1 MVKTDLDYAYNVPAE
16 KKCQRKGL
24 SMLLTRR
31 SALVST
37 AAALSVPS
45 YARAQKPKIKIGVLN
60 DQSGP
65 YRDDGGPTGVVCT
78 KQALEDFGISG
89 KGWDV
94 EVIAADHQNK
104 PDVGVSIARQWLDR
118 DGVDVIV
125 DVPTSSVGLAVNSVC
140 REKNKVYLNSGTG
153 SSDLTGPQ
161 CSPNTVHWTYDTY
174 MLGRSTGGAT
184 VAAGGDSWFFITAD
198 YVFGQTLQRDTS
210 GIITKMGGKILGSVA
225 YPFPETTDFST
236 HLLRAQASGAKVL
249 GLCMAGADTE
259 NCIKQAHEFGLNNSM
274 TIAALLIQVR
284 GVRALGLD
292 VAQGLRWSESYYW
305 NANDRTRAWNDRVR
319 TKTPNGVWP
328 NMTQAGDYAATL
340 HYLKAVN
347 DMGVAAAKADG
358 RAVVD
363 RMKAMPTDDDCFGA
377 GMIRAD
383 GRALHPVYLLEAKK
397 PSESTQSWDVGK
409 IINVTPADRAFRPLN
424 EGGCPFIKA

>member
-1 MVKTDLDYAYNVPAE
+1 MNIPRRTILAATPA
-16 KKCQRKGL
+16 L
-24 SMLLTRR
+24 
-31 SALVST
+31 AL
-37 AAALSVPS
+37 PR
-45 YARAQKPKIKIGVLN
+45 YARAQKPTIRIGVLN

-78 KQALEDFGISG
+78 QQALLDFGVSG
-89 KGWDV
+89 KDWNV
-94 EVIAADHQNK
+94 EVISADHQNK

-118 DGVDVIV
+118 DGVDAIV
-125 DVPTSSVGLAVNSVC
+125 DVPTSSVGLAVNTVC

-184 VAAGGDSWFFITAD
+184 VAAGGDTWFFITAD

-210 GIITKMGGKILGSVA
+210 GIITKMGGKVLGSVA

-236 HLLRAQASGAKVL
+236 LLIRAQASGAKVL
-249 GLCMAGADTE
+249 GLAMAGADTE
-259 NCIKQAHEFGLNNSM
+259 NCIKQAHEFGINNSM

-284 GVRALGLD
+284 GVRALGLET
-292 VAQGLRWSESYYW
+292 AQGLRWSESYYW
-305 NANDRTRAWNDRVR
+305 DLNDRVKG
-319 TKTPNGVWP
+319 KTPNGVWP
-328 NMTQAGDYAATL
+328 NMTQAGDYAVTL
-340 HYLKAVN
+340 HYLKAVA

-363 RMKAMPTDDDCFGA
+363 RMKAMPTDDDCFGP
-377 GMIRAD
+377 GKIRVD
-383 GRALHPVYLLEAKK
+383 GRALHPVYLMEAKK
-397 PSESTQSWDVGK
+397 PSESKQSWDVAK
-409 IINVTPADRAFRPLN
+409 VITTTPMDEAFRPLE
-424 EGGCPFIKA
+424 EGHCPLVKA

>member
-1 MVKTDLDYAYNVPAE
+1 MI
-16 KKCQRKGL
+16 
-24 SMLLTRR
+24 LTRR
-31 SALVST
+31 HSLLGAAGAL
-37 AAALSVPS
+37 ALP
-45 YARAQKPKIKIGVLN
+45 RRGFAQKPTIRIGVLN

-89 KGWDV
+89 KDWNV
-94 EVIAADHQNK
+94 EVISADHQNK

-118 DGVDVIV
+118 DGVDAIV
-125 DVPTSSVGLAVNSVC
+125 DVPTSSVGLAVNTIC

-184 VAAGGDSWFFITAD
+184 VKEGGDTWFFITAD

-210 GIITKMGGKILGSVA
+210 GVITKLGGNVLGSVA

-236 HLLRAQASGAKVL
+236 HLIRAQSSGAKVL

-259 NCIKQAHEFGLNNSM
+259 NCIKQAHEFGVHDTM
-274 TIAALLIQVR
+274 KIAALLIQVR
-284 GVRALGLD
+284 GVRSLGLET
-292 VAQGLRWSESYYW
+292 AQGLRWSESYYW
-305 NANDRTRAWNDRVR
+305 DINDRTRAWNDRVKG
-319 TKTPNGVWP
+319 KTPNGVWP
-328 NMTQAGDYAATL
+328 NMTQAGDYGVTL
-340 HYLKAVN
+340 HYLKAVA

-363 RMKAMPTDDDCFGA
+363 RMKAMPTDDDCFGP
-377 GMIRAD
+377 GKIRVD

-397 PSESTQSWDVGK
+397 PSESKQSWDVAK
-409 IINVTPADRAFRPLN
+409 VITTTPMDEAWRPLN
-424 EGGCPFIKA
+424 EGGCPLVRS

>member
-1 MVKTDLDYAYNVPAE
+1 M
-16 KKCQRKGL
+16 
-24 SMLLTRR
+24 SFTRR
-31 SALVST
+31 TLLGAT
-37 AAALSVPS
+37 AVLAAPRYGL
-45 YARAQKPKIKIGVLN
+45 AQKPAIRIGVLN

-65 YRDDGGPTGVVCT
+65 YRDDGGPTGVICA

-94 EVIAADHQNK
+94 EVLSADHQNK

-118 DGVDVIV
+118 DGVDAIV
-125 DVPTSSVGLAVNSVC
+125 DVPTSSVGLAVNTVC

-174 MLGRSTGGAT
+174 MLGKSTGGNT
-184 VAAGGDSWFFITAD
+184 VKEGGDTWFFITAD

-210 GIITKMGGKILGSVA
+210 GIITKAGGKVLGSIA
-225 YPFPETTDFST
+225 YPFPDTTDFST

-259 NCIKQAHEFGLNNSM
+259 NCIKQAHEFGIPRTMKL
-274 TIAALLIQVR
+274 AALLIQVR
-284 GVRALGLD
+284 GVRALGLET
-292 VAQGLRWSESYYW
+292 AQGLRWSESYYW
-305 NANDRTRAWNDRVR
+305 DLNDRTRAWNDRVKS
-319 TKTPNGVWP
+319 KTPNGVWP
-328 NMTQAGDYAATL
+328 NMTQAGDYGVTL
-340 HYLKAVN
+340 HYLKAVA
-347 DMGVAAAKADG
+347 DMGVIAAKADG

-363 RMKAMPTDDDCFGA
+363 RMKAMPTDDDCFGP
-377 GMIRAD
+377 GKIRID

-397 PSESTQSWDVGK
+397 PSESKQSWDVAK
-409 IINVTPADRAFRPLN
+409 VIATTSMDEAWRPLD
-424 EGGCPFIKA
+424 EGNCHLTRM